1 MTSEEPAAGHS
12 PGAATEAPSHKRIAI
27 LIVAYNAA
35 STLKNVLDRIP
46 AEVWEKVEE
55 VIVFDN
61 SSKDNTYLVGLGYKA
76 LHGKVNLSVFRN
88 ESNVGYGGNQIRGYR
103 YVIEQG
109 YDIVALLHS
118 DGQYAPELLP
128 ELLAPLERGE
138 ADAVFGSR
146 MLTPGGALK
155 GGMPLYKFAGNK
167 VLTAF
172 ENAML
177 GMSLS
182 EFHSG
187 YRLYSVEALKKI
199 PFDKNTNEYHF
210 DTQIIIQLH
219 AAGMRI
225 VEIPIPTYYG
235 DEISYVNGFRYARD
249 IALSVAQYELHELGL
264 MHRPEFEIEAP
275 LTLKKSPLSSHAQ
288 LMEMVGPP
296 PRRILH
302 IGCSR
307 AELGLSL
314 KQRGHFVF
322 GVDEQEPDYQLDEF
336 IRASWEDDLDID
348 VGEQFDVVLLAESLE
363 RAADPLRLLRSAA
376 THLAPHG
383 KLLAS
388 MANVVHWSVRLQLL
402 LGRFDYTNKGILDR
416 RHKRFFTRASAL
428 RLFDQAGLEVIEERK
443 TPIPWEKVIPPAL
456 GSFIRDK
463 VEKADYLAA
472 HLRPSAFAYQ
482 YVFELQ
488 PGAPID

>member
-1 MTSEEPAAGHS
+1 
-12 PGAATEAPSHKRIAI
+12 
-27 LIVAYNAA
+27 
-35 STLKNVLDRIP
+35 
-46 AEVWEKVEE
+46 
-55 VIVFDN
+55 
-61 SSKDNTYLVGLGYKA
+61 
-76 LHGKVNLSVFRN
+76 
-88 ESNVGYGGNQIRGYR
+88 
-103 YVIEQG
+103 
-109 YDIVALLHS
+109 
-118 DGQYAPELLP
+118 
-128 ELLAPLERGE
+128 
-138 ADAVFGSR
+138 
-146 MLTPGGALK
+146 
-155 GGMPLYKFAGNK
+155 
-167 VLTAF
+167 
-172 ENAML
+172 
-177 GMSLS
+177 
-182 EFHSG
+182 
-187 YRLYSVEALKKI
+187 
-199 PFDKNTNEYHF
+199 
-210 DTQIIIQLH
+210 
-219 AAGMRI
+219 MRI